1 MNYFQTLHRSQ
12 TVSVKMPYLPKL
24 KNLFYFKIFFSWF
37 ARRFSQLKSV
47 PILPSIVTHSSIL
60 SGLVLWNASFP
71 WFGKRGFYCFTE
83 SSMYVLSPQVS
94 LCEELIDLALKGLS
108 YYHTYD
114 RFFLGISVA
123 VGFVGWTSYASLL
136 ILKSHSDLTRS
147 ARKEVKVSLEDVT
160 DSDDGI
166 KVTGN
171 KD

>member
-1 MNYFQTLHRSQ
+1 
-12 TVSVKMPYLPKL
+12 
-24 KNLFYFKIFFSWF
+24 
-37 ARRFSQLKSV
+37 
-47 PILPSIVTHSSIL
+47 
-60 SGLVLWNASFP
+60 
-71 WFGKRGFYCFTE
+71 
-83 SSMYVLSPQVS
+83 MYVLSPQVS

-160 DSDDGI
+160 EIQMMESKSQEI
-166 KVTGN
+166 RTKKLNQSCIMSSWTM
-171 KD
+171 